1 VRVGP
6 QAVSEVGGALVNRDS
21 WLDPAAAAE
30 AKAARGRRVHAFQ
43 LPLLRLA
50 GFGALA
56 LLVAVFDVSLG
67 DGLMLDSYLLFVSVL
82 LAYGLG
88 SWLILWLYYGRT
100 GSVDLSFLFMVLDVP
115 FLLWFVHRSGA
126 EHSWIILL
134 LLVRVADQA
143 NISFR
148 RAFFFANY
156 IAVGYL
162 IVLGALGLGRGF
174 DGVGLEW
181 VMVLAIFYL
190 AGVYIALTAGTAEAL
205 RRKVRSAVQ
214 TARKLLV
221 ELEERN
227 RELSSQAEEL
237 REKRHQAEEANRLKS
252 EFLANLSHEIR
263 TPMNGV
269 LGMTGLVLDTDLT
282 DEQREN
288 LELVESSGNSLLVL
302 LNDILDFSKIEA
314 GKLELES
321 CEFEL
326 RPQVEG
332 LARLLTLDAQRKEI
346 RLTAHVEQDVP
357 ETLVGDGE
365 RLRQLLLN
373 LLNNAV
379 KFTDEGAVGLDVE
392 VVEQDERSVELRFVV
407 HDTGMGIAAEKL
419 ESVFGAFVQ
428 ADGSFARVHGGT
440 GLGLSI
446 SSRLAELMGGEL
458 QVESAVGIGSRF
470 HFTACFGLA
479 ETQRERAGLFA
490 EVAVPPPASK
500 ERDSLSVLV
509 AEDNRVNQKL
519 AVRLLEKS
527 GHRVETAE
535 NGRLAIELFERGAF
549 DLVLTDIQ
557 MPEADGLE
565 LLTEIRRLEAGAGAH
580 TPVIALTAH
589 ALLGDRERFLAAGMD
604 ACLTKPLRV
613 QELSDALAKY
623 GRAR

>member
-1 VRVGP
+1 MRVGP